1 MDYLLN
7 GFLND
12 IYDYRFHVRM
22 YTYVIVLEDR
32 IDNFDDTNE
41 DTIDDFLKKL
51 KYSGEF
57 VRIDSSFSWKGRYLF
72 DYQIIE
78 TTHIFLEAGD

>member
-12 IYDYRFHVRM
+12 IYDYRFLVRM

-41 DTIDDFLKKL
+41 
-51 KYSGEF
+51 
-57 VRIDSSFSWKGRYLF
+57 RRY
-72 DYQIIE
+72 DR
-78 TTHIFLEAGD
+78 

>member
-41 DTIDDFLKKL
+41 
-51 KYSGEF
+51 
-57 VRIDSSFSWKGRYLF
+57 RRY
-72 DYQIIE
+72 DR
-78 TTHIFLEAGD
+78 